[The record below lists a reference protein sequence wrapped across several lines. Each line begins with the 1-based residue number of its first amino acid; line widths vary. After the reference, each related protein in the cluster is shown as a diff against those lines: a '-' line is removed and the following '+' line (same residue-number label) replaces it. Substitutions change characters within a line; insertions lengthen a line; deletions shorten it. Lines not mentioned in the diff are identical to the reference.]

1 MHELLE
7 SMVSDRGP
15 QFAVELIKELNRI
28 LGIETKLSIL
38 FHPQIDRQTERMNQ
52 ELKQYLWFFI
62 DHRQKNWSKWLV
74 IAEFTV
80 NNKIYSTTK
89 ISLFMVNYSRELK
102 MEADI
107 RGKGK
112 VEKIT
117 EFAKRMNKVQ
127 EEAEVALR
135 KA

>member
-1 MHELLE
+1 
-7 SMVSDRGP
+7 
-15 QFAVELIKELNRI
+15 
-28 LGIETKLSIL
+28 
-38 FHPQIDRQTERMNQ
+38 
-52 ELKQYLWFFI
+52 
-62 DHRQKNWSKWLV
+62 V

-127 EEAEVALR
+127 EEAEVVLR